1 MNLKKYLI
9 IATSIL
15 VLSTINN
22 VNLSAQAFYKGQTNL
37 SMGLA
42 GSSSWQFINSRA
54 FGTLSGGTQLQM
66 EWGIHD
72 YVGLGFTTGIQG
84 GRMGVWGFWG
94 GGPGFI
100 SIPAGVVA
108 NFHFYQLIADK
119 TSKNIHADVLDI
131 YAGANLG
138 SGLAFYPHN
147 RSNNKSTAP
156 VAAAMIWGGAHAGIR
171 WYFKPQWALNGEVGF
186 YTGKSFINVGVTYKL
201 K

>member
-1 MNLKKYLI
+1 MNLKKYFL

-15 VLSTINN
+15 TLSAISNSD
-22 VNLSAQAFYKGQTNL
+22 LSAQAFYKGQTNL
-37 SMGLA
+37 SIGLA
-42 GSSSWQFINSRA
+42 GSTMWQFHNGSA
-54 FGTLSGGTQLQM
+54 WAALSGGTQFQM

-84 GRMGVWGFWG
+84 GSLGYSGFWG
-94 GGPGFI
+94 NTGAGFLA
-100 SIPAGVVA
+100 IPAGAVA

-131 YAGANLG
+131 YGGVNIG
-138 SGLAFYPHN
+138 SGVAIYPRGQASAH
-147 RSNNKSTAP
+147 AL
-156 VAAAMIWGGAHAGIR
+156 IWGGAHAGIR